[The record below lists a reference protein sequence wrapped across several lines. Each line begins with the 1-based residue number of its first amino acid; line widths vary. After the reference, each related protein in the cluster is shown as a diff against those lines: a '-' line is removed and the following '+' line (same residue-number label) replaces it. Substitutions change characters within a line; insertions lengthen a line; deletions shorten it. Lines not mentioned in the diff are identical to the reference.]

1 MKKNI
6 LIVAYTTFI
15 YAIVLT
21 AMLSSCTSRSRE
33 AYENRKLATEVIIHS
48 DKPIVIET
56 LHSGSLKSGI
66 YKVKVDSSEYVY
78 ISDASGVSIV
88 KHK

>member
-21 AMLSSCTSRSRE
+21 AMLSSCSSPSSRMAKE
-33 AYENRKLATEVIIHS
+33 KKATEVVIHS

-56 LHSGSLKSGI
+56 LHEGYINVGV
-66 YKVKVDSSEYVY
+66 YKVKVDSSEYILVY
-78 ISDASGVSIV
+78 KAQGVAIV

>member
-1 MKKNI
+1 MKKINLII
-6 LIVAYTTFI
+6 LLALLNVVTWGVA
-15 YAIVLT
+15 
-21 AMLSSCTSRSRE
+21 CTSPSSRSAKEKR
-33 AYENRKLATEVIIHS
+33 ATEVVIHS
-48 DKPIVIET
+48 DNPIVIET

>member
-15 YAIVLT
+15 YAIVLIT
-21 AMLSSCTSRSRE
+21 ILSSCTSSSRE
-33 AYENRKLATEVIIHS
+33 AYENRKLATEVTIHS

-56 LHSGSLKSGI
+56 LHSSTLKGGI
-66 YKVKVDSSEYVY
+66 YKIKVDSSEYIY
-78 ISDASGVSIV
+78 ISSATGVSIV